1 MSKLENLADKKP
13 EIQKVLDVLV
23 ELSTEHDGC
32 CWEMGDIYNRIQ
44 EKFRRAG
51 PAGLTDK
58 DLETETASLKTQSAK
73 DSSICYR
80 IGTKYNEL
88 CQLLGQDEAEVLKE
102 DHPRLIFSELAPFG
116 KVAERFTEEH
126 SVAYGMEKMVHLI
139 EYAELN
145 RLTLDGDPGQT
156 EVSLLQE
163 DGRWKRIKFRACS
176 ADELAHTVIAL
187 KAQKGLPVDNDFYDL

>member
-73 DSSICYR
+73 DSSICY
-80 IGTKYNEL
+80 
-88 CQLLGQDEAEVLKE
+88 KE